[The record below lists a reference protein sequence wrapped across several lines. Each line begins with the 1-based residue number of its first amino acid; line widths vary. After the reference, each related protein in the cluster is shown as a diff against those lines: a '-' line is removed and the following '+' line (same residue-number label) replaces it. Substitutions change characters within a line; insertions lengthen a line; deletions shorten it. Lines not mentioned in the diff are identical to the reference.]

1 MKRTLTRLAAL
12 LLLLV
17 PAARAQE
24 GLPEGLTVSGNRLSG
39 TVETHFGGERIDG
52 EILVDCPMPESPY
65 PSEIVTL
72 GKRFVSKK
80 QMQAALRAAGQSTQG
95 RFVNPRGSAFYSGDW
110 DAEASADVTHEE
122 AAERAVRIG
131 LAYFDAL
138 AVGVERVPR
147 AVSRPYDYDAY
158 IKRNE
163 TVYAHRFSDPSHFMD
178 SARAMWQRR
187 MRYENKQPGYTRVDF
202 TLTVEGL
209 RLWETPAYPA
219 HYADDP
225 DAWVCTPVGAY
236 VIVSDSGVLV
246 EASCDL
252 FEVRARR
259 PLEGDA
265 VYAEW
270 LSAFATLH
278 KSSLLPARSWQTALH
293 LALTSPASALTCGTE
308 DAPFQS
314 ASMAEPVIAFGHTTV
329 ITAIRPVLSAISED
343 DWAPFWTLETAD
355 EYADGWRAP

>member
-1 MKRTLTRLAAL
+1 MKRFLIELAAML
-12 LLLLV
+12 LLLA
-17 PAARAQE
+17 PATLGE
-24 GLPEGLTVSGNRLSG
+24 GLPDGLIVEENRLSG
-39 TVETHFGGERIDG
+39 TVKTHFGEDGTDG
-52 EILVDCPMPESPY
+52 EILVDCPPPEAAY
-65 PSEIVTL
+65 PPEILTL
-72 GKRFVSKK
+72 SKGYVSKK
-80 QMQAALRAAGQSTQG
+80 QMQAALRSAGQSGQG
-95 RFVNPRGSAFYSGDW
+95 QFVNPRGSAFYSGDW

-178 SARAMWQRR
+178 SARAMWQR
-187 MRYENKQPGYTRVDF
+187 MMKHEKKQPGYTRVDF

-236 VIVSDSGVLV
+236 AIVSDSGVLV

-252 FEVRARR
+252 FELSTRR
-259 PLEGDA
+259 PLAGDA
-265 VYAEW
+265 VYADW
-270 LSAFATLH
+270 LGASEGHRA
-278 KSSLLPARSWQTALH
+278 SLIPAGDWQDALR
-293 LALTSPASALTCGTE
+293 LALSDPSFSLSCGAE
-308 DAPFQS
+308 EAPFQS
-314 ASMAEPVIAFGHTTV
+314 ASMAAPVTAYGYRTV
-329 ITAIRPVLSAISED
+329 VTSIHPVLSAISAE
-343 DWAPFWTLETAD
+343 DWAPFFTIKTAE
-355 EYADGWRAP
+355 EYVNGWRAP

>member
-24 GLPEGLTVSGNRLSG
+24 GLPEGLTASGNRLSG
-39 TVETHFGGERIDG
+39 TVGTHFGGERIDG

-209 RLWETPAYPA
+209 RLWESPSYPA
-219 HYADDP
+219 HYPDEP
-225 DAWVCTPVGAY
+225 DAWLCTPVAAY

-252 FEVRARR
+252 LELKSRR

-265 VYAEW
+265 VYADW
-270 LSAFATLH
+270 LAGERWFP
-278 KSSLLPARSWQTALH
+278 LLPARNWQEALH
-293 LALTSPASALTCGTE
+293 IALTHPSCALPCGTE

-314 ASMAEPVIAFGHTTV
+314 SSMAEPVVAYGHKTAV
-329 ITAIRPVLSAISED
+329 TAIRPVLSKISED
-343 DWAPFWTLETAD
+343 DWAPFFTIETAE
-355 EYADGWRAP
+355 EYADGWRQE